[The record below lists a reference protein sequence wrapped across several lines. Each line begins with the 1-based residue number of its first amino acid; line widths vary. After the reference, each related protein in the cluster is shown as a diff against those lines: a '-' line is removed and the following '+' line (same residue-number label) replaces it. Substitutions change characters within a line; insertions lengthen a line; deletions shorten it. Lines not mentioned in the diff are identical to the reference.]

1 MSIDAHLSR
10 NILQRLQEINITSI
24 AEKSN
29 NEEVC

>member
-10 NILQRLQEINITSI
+10 NILQRLQEINI